1 MSNSFLAEKMAGVTG
16 FLKLATQLQIPPGP
30 PFCELGE
37 KLPIPAKPDSKWG
50 ISSAV
55 IGEHSSL
62 WQREVRRDLKIL
74 RCGKLL
80 WKNCILEIKA
90 D

>member
-1 MSNSFLAEKMAGVTG
+1 MMLSAG
-16 FLKLATQLQIPPGP
+16 LQIPLAPL
-30 PFCELGE
+30 FCELGE

-80 WKNCILEIKA
+80 WKNCMLEIKA